1 MFQEQNSEENKN
13 IFAFREKKKH
23 THICLNVFVP
33 WVTWMPEASGLT
45 AFRRITFLALM
56 TEEA

>member
-13 IFAFREKKKH
+13 IFVFREKKN
-23 THICLNVFVP
+23 CLNVFVP

>member
-1 MFQEQNSEENKN
+1 MLLVFQEQNSEENKN
-13 IFAFREKKKH
+13 IFVFREKKN
-23 THICLNVFVP
+23 CLNVFVP